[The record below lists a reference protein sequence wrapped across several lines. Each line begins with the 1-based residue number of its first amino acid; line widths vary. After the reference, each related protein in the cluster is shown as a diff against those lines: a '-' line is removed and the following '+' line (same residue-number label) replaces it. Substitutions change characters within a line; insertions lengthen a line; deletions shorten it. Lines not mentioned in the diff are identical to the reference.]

1 MELKELSSFISDLRK
16 HTPQQSFRAKIQ
28 KELGSIK
35 KLFLSGKLS
44 SSDVKVPI
52 AKLAYFAVNGFEI
65 DFGETQV
72 ITLLH
77 SHKLSN
83 VRIGY
88 LAASLLFQH
97 ESMSFASIIPI
108 LKEHLSTYT
117 NDSLQSIAL
126 SFTSSIFDEKQ
137 INEIAPSV
145 AELVVCQTA
154 SEYTRKKAML
164 FLSRVAHKTRFSGI
178 IDLISPALEV
188 YFVEKSNLRIAAST
202 LVLSLLTMNPHLF
215 PNIFDKALEQLVK
228 LFVEQSEG
236 QDVMYYGT
244 PSPWYARQLFR
255 ILRLKITWSD
265 SNKKLL
271 ESVSLSIFSRTG
283 EIVPLRKAYSY
294 LMVLYELMAVVAM
307 VPLSIDSM
315 KLCAECVAKHLNTD
329 RVNILSF
336 ALESVMR
343 LVQTTPS
350 LVTIISTNNTKQNLF
365 NAMRNADIS
374 VAKVAVAL
382 IEKIGCLEN
391 CHEIVDEIM
400 SYLPAA
406 PLEVRKVLCGTVIK
420 LVTEFAIEPSF
431 FVTTMI
437 SLMMNVGDF
446 CDDNIFPVTAQKIA
460 AFEALRKPAM
470 DQMLNFIYST
480 PEPSEPLMKLAVYVC
495 GEYAAGQKDLKLVL
509 DLFQNRFGVSSPI
522 VQAMIVTAVTKI
534 CTRNPDIL
542 EKALNFLG
550 SLMTSPYHEV
560 SQRASEACLVLTN
573 TPRSKNIYS
582 SLPQGFSED
591 DCNKLLNKIEEIY
604 NRAENSSNNGIAV
617 SQFNPDQVIQ
627 ENEEEEDIEMENN
640 HQEQENQNELEE
652 ENEEEE
658 EYNEE
663 NDEEKEKLLEQERL
677 RKQIVELI
685 TSIKNRF
692 SKVDRGR
699 IFKDKLLTVDALV
712 KYSEQGAELLLNVTN
727 TAFSPMDN
735 IKIHLQKT
743 QAFESILYTK
753 LDKTNLLPNCS
764 FKVPILVK
772 KLSDFDDL
780 PQAALEFTLG
790 TTPSHITTI
799 FLPILS
805 SKFL

>member
-72 ITLLH
+72 ITLLN

-83 VRIGY
+83 IRIGY

-97 ESMSFASIIPI
+97 ESMSFSSIIPI
-108 LKEHLSTYT
+108 LKQHLTAYT
-117 NDSLQSIAL
+117 NDSLQSVAL

-137 INEIAPSV
+137 INEIAPFV

-164 FLSRVAHKTRFSGI
+164 FLARVAHKTRFSGI

-188 YFVEKSNLRIAAST
+188 YFVKKSNLRIAAST
-202 LVLSLLTMNPHLF
+202 LVLSLMTMNPHLF

-236 QDVMYYGT
+236 DDVMYYGT
-244 PSPWYARQLFR
+244 PSPWYARQLMR

-271 ESVSLSIFSRTG
+271 ESVSLAIFSRTG

-294 LMVLYELMAVVAM
+294 LMVLYELMSVVAM

-350 LVTIISTNNTKQNLF
+350 LVAIISTNNTKQYLF

-391 CHEIVDEIM
+391 CHEIVDEVM

-406 PLEVRKVLCGTVIK
+406 PLEMRKVLCGTVIK

-437 SLMMNVGDF
+437 SLMMNTGDF
-446 CDDNIFPVTAQKIA
+446 CDENIFPVTAQKIA
-460 AFEALRKPAM
+460 TFEALRKPAM
-470 DQMLNFIYST
+470 DQMLTFIYNT
-480 PEPSEPLMKLAVYVC
+480 PDPSEPLMKLAVYVC
-495 GEYAAGQKDLKLVL
+495 GEYATGQKDLKLIL

-542 EKALNFLG
+542 NQSLNFLG
-550 SLMTSPYHEV
+550 TIISSPYHEV
-560 SQRASEACLVLTN
+560 SQRASEAFLVLTN

-582 SLPQGFSED
+582 SIPQGFTED
-591 DCNKLLNKIEEIY
+591 DCNELLDRIEDIF
-604 NRAENSSNNGIAV
+604 NGINQSSNEVTV
-617 SQFNPDQVIQ
+617 SQFNPDQVIPQ
-627 ENEEEEDIEMENN
+627 EEEDKSD
-640 HQEQENQNELEE
+640 NETESSDEE
-652 ENEEEE
+652 ENGEEE
-658 EYNEE
+658 
-663 NDEEKEKLLEQERL
+663 DEESNIEKNEQMKEHEKAH
-677 RKQIVELI
+677 RKILELI
-685 TSIKNRF
+685 ESIRDRF
-692 SKVDRGR
+692 SKVDRGK
-699 IFKDKLLTVDALV
+699 IYQDKLLTVYALV
-712 KYSEQGAELLLNVTN
+712 KYSEKGAEILLHLTN
-727 TAFSPMDN
+727 TAISPMDN
-735 IKIHLQKT
+735 IKFHLQQT
-743 QAFESILYTK
+743 PAFQSILYSK
-753 LDKTNLLPNCS
+753 VETNLLPNCS

-772 KLSDFDDL
+772 KLADFEEL
-780 PQAALEFTLG
+780 PQVAIEFALGATQ
-790 TTPSHITTI
+790 SHVITI
-799 FLPILS
+799 FLPALS
-805 SKFL
+805 SSFV